1 MSTPTT
7 ALPVTE
13 QPATTPR
20 TMQAVVFDDFG
31 GPEVLVAR
39 EIPVPE
45 VRPHDLLV
53 RNASI
58 GVNRADLLHRKGA
71 YGRAYFGDADTMG
84 LEIAGTVVA
93 MGPEVQGFAVGDRVM
108 GIVGGGAYAEL
119 SRIDHRMAMPVPA
132 GMDLVAAGAVAEV
145 FVTAHEALFHLARL
159 HAGESVLIHAA
170 AGGVGSAAVQLA
182 HAAGARVFAT
192 AGGDKRGAV
201 LGCGADVFI
210 DYRSEDFQAVV
221 AQATQGRGV
230 DVVIDFIGAPYLQR
244 NVRSLADGGRLVS
257 VGLLG
262 GAQGAE
268 LPMDVVLYRHLQI
281 FGTVMKSRPPGVKQ
295 AMVQRFAQQWLP
307 GVAKRG
313 DPAGDR
319 QHVCTGR
326 CCTGPSAHGVWR
338 QHRQDPVAARGALS
352 GQGVAPIAQY
362 PALGPPQSAA
372 AGLRHAA
379 NMSSSVLYAW
389 VFTSIRPS
397 TEWK

>member
-1 MSTPTT
+1 MSTPTA
-7 ALPVTE
+7 ALPVTEQPVTE

-31 GPEVLVAR
+31 GPEVLMAR

-58 GVNRADLLHRKGA
+58 GVNRADLLHREGA
-71 YGRAYFGDADTMG
+71 YGHAYFGDADTMG

-93 MGPEVQGFAVGDRVM
+93 MGREVQGFAVGDRVM

-230 DVVIDFIGAPYLQR
+230 GVVIDRLHRGSVPAAQRAVAGRRGAPG
-244 NVRSLADGGRLVS
+244 V
-257 VGLLG
+257 G
-262 GAQGAE
+262 GAAGWGA
-268 LPMDVVLYRHLQI
+268 
-281 FGTVMKSRPPGVKQ
+281 GCG
-295 AMVQRFAQQWLP
+295 A
-307 GVAKRG
+307 
-313 DPAGDR
+313 
-319 QHVCTGR
+319 
-326 CCTGPSAHGVWR
+326 AHGC
-338 QHRQDPVAARGALS
+338 GA
-352 GQGVAPIAQY
+352 VPP
-362 PALGPPQSAA
+362 PADL
-372 AGLRHAA
+372 
-379 NMSSSVLYAW
+379 
-389 VFTSIRPS
+389 
-397 TEWK
+397 